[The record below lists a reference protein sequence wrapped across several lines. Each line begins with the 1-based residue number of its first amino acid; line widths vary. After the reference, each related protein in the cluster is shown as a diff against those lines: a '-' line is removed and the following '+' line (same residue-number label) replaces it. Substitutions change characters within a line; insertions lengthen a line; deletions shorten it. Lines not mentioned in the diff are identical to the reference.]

1 MGFFDKLKTVADG
14 AVVAMDQASE
24 KIARKLTD
32 DQLLSRLSEKPNN
45 KYFRAEAERRGL
57 I

>member
-14 AVVAMDQASE
+14 AIVMMDKSVEQTV
-24 KIARKLTD
+24 RKLKD
-32 DQLLSRLSEKPNN
+32 EELLSKLSEKPNN
-45 KYFRAEAERRGL
+45 KYFLAEAKKRRL